1 MLCSR
6 KKFLTLKS
14 CNFKK
19 NFLKK
24 SKIITIDGPSSSGKS
39 TIAKLIAK
47 HFNFTYIDSGSIYRA
62 ITYIAV
68 KNNLIDNFKV
78 NTSAII
84 EILKKTSISFS
95 FNSKNQNIISVDGVQ
110 LENKIRT
117 FKISSLVSLI
127 AEKNEIRQYVV
138 KIQKD
143 ISKNK
148 SVVMDGRDIG
158 SVVFPNADVKFY
170 LDASLKERSE
180 RRWRELQKT
189 ENVSLDDV
197 RNDLYKRDQ
206 NDVNREFSPLVK
218 PKNSIIVNTDNLS
231 IDQVVDKMIKIIDKV
246 SHN

>member
-1 MLCSR
+1 M
-6 KKFLTLKS
+6 KKTT
-14 CNFKK
+14 
-19 NFLKK
+19 
-24 SKIITIDGPSSSGKS
+24 IIAIDGPSSSGKS
-39 TIAKLIAK
+39 TIAKLIAR

-62 ITYIAV
+62 VTYIAV

-78 NTSAII
+78 DSLAII

-95 FNSKNQNIISVDGVQ
+95 FNSKNQNIISVDGLE

-127 AEKNEIRQYVV
+127 AEKNKIRKYVV

-143 ISKNK
+143 ISNNK

-170 LDASLKERSE
+170 LDASLEKRSE
-180 RRWRELQKT
+180 RRWMELQKT

-197 RNDLYKRDQ
+197 KNDLYKRDH

-218 PKNSIIVNTDNLS
+218 PKNSITVNTDNLS
-231 IDQVVDKMIKIIDKV
+231 IDQVVDKMIKIIYKV

>member
-1 MLCSR
+1 M
-6 KKFLTLKS
+6 
-14 CNFKK
+14 K
-19 NFLKK
+19 NTT
-24 SKIITIDGPSSSGKS
+24 IIAIDGPSSAGKS
-39 TIAKLIAK
+39 TIAKLIAR

-62 ITYIAV
+62 VTYIAV

-78 NTSAII
+78 DSLAII

-95 FNSKNQNIISVDGVQ
+95 FNSKNQNIISVDGLE

-127 AEKNEIRQYVV
+127 AEKNEIRKYVV

-143 ISKNK
+143 ISNNK

-170 LDASLKERSE
+170 LDASLEKRSE
-180 RRWRELQKT
+180 RRWMELQKT

-197 RNDLYKRDQ
+197 KNELYKRDH
-206 NDVNREFSPLVK
+206 NDVNREFSPLIK
-218 PKNSIIVNTDNLS
+218 PKNSITVNTDNLS
-231 IDQVVDKMIKIIDKV
+231 IDQVVDKMIKIIYKV

>member
-1 MLCSR
+1 M
-6 KKFLTLKS
+6 
-14 CNFKK
+14 K
-19 NFLKK
+19 NTT
-24 SKIITIDGPSSSGKS
+24 IIAIDGPSSAGKS
-39 TIAKLIAK
+39 TIAKLIAR

-62 ITYIAV
+62 VTYIAV

-78 NTSAII
+78 DSLAII

-95 FNSKNQNIISVDGVQ
+95 FNSKNQNIISVDGVE

-117 FKISSLVSLI
+117 FKISNLVSLI
-127 AEKNEIRQYVV
+127 AEKNKIRKYVV

-143 ISKNK
+143 ISNNK

-170 LDASLKERSE
+170 LDASLEKRSE
-180 RRWRELQKT
+180 RRWMELQKT

-197 RNDLYKRDQ
+197 KNDLYKRDH

-218 PKNSIIVNTDNLS
+218 PKNSITVNTDNLS
-231 IDQVVDKMIKIIDKV
+231 IDQVVDKMIKIIYKV

>member
-1 MLCSR
+1 M
-6 KKFLTLKS
+6 
-14 CNFKK
+14 K
-19 NFLKK
+19 NTT
-24 SKIITIDGPSSSGKS
+24 IIAIDGPSSAGKS
-39 TIAKLIAK
+39 TIAKLIAR

-62 ITYIAV
+62 VTYIAL

-78 NTSAII
+78 DSLAII

-95 FNSKNQNIISVDGVQ
+95 FNSKNQNIISVDGVE

-117 FKISSLVSLI
+117 FKISNLVSLI
-127 AEKNEIRQYVV
+127 AEKNKIRKYVV

-143 ISKNK
+143 ISNNK

-170 LDASLKERSE
+170 LDASLEKRSE
-180 RRWRELQKT
+180 RRWMELQKT

-197 RNDLYKRDQ
+197 KNDIYKRDH

-218 PKNSIIVNTDNLS
+218 PKNSITVNTDNLS
-231 IDQVVDKMIKIIDKV
+231 IDQVVDKMIKIIYKV